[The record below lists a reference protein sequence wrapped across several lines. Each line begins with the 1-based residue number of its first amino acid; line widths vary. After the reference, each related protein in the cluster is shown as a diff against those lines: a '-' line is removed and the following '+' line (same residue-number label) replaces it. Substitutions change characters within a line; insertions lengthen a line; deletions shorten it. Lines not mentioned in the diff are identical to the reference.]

1 MSPQIVVLL
10 LPAGNKAA
18 TPSLNALEAQSF
30 QDFVVVPIQL
40 SVPDSTSVSIQH
52 LPSNPSERTHETV
65 TRYLAD
71 IQPRYVATLSCSCIP
86 QPAWLSNMLRVLER
100 EYEIGACASQI
111 RLRTEHGERLDSAG
125 MLVARD
131 CFYGRRGHG
140 SAPHEYARNTETL
153 CPNGLAALYRWEM
166 LNDIGGFPPSF
177 PDPGWDLEIGLRARC
192 AGWQSWYAAEAVVYR
207 DNWGDSVPLP
217 EAYIEERARLEACIT
232 FLPPVHVLFAP
243 FSTAA
248 RHAGSLLPFRRQ
260 HTPGTARPPRLGWF
274 VARAHLATALK
285 LPKLLKQ
292 RRRVKRRMSERQMQQ
307 VLSRHRISV
316 FEAGSQ

>member
-10 LPAGNKAA
+10 LPAGKTVT
-18 TPSLNALEAQSF
+18 TPSLNALEAQIF

-40 SVPDSTSVSIQH
+40 SVPDSTSVSIQR
-52 LPSNPSERTHETV
+52 LPSNPSEKTHQTV
-65 TRYLAD
+65 TRYLAAT
-71 IQPRYVATLSCSCIP
+71 QPQYVATLSCSCIP
-86 QPAWLSNMLRVLER
+86 EPAWLSNALTVLKR

-111 RLRTEHGERLDSAG
+111 RVRTEQGDRLDSAG

-140 SAPHEYARNTETL
+140 SEPAEYARNSETL

-166 LNDIGGFPPSF
+166 LNDIGGLPPSF
-177 PDPGWDLEIGLRARC
+177 SDPGWDLEIGLRARC

-207 DNWGDSVPLP
+207 NNGADPVQLP
-217 EAYIEERARLEACIT
+217 EAYLEERARLEACIT

-248 RHAGSLLPFRRQ
+248 RHAGSLIPLRRQ
-260 HTPGTARPPRLGWF
+260 HVPGIARPVRLGWF
-274 VARAHLATALK
+274 VARAHLATAFK
-285 LPKLLKQ
+285 LPKLLQQ
-292 RRRVKRRMSERQMQQ
+292 RRRVKRRMSERQMER